1 MLILSILIV
10 NWWIWIIKLHLWYF
24 VTFGVAYYPVSE
36 TMVFTICKK
45 FLENL
50 VGKKMEHD
58 FLGRSG
64 GLFWC
69 NGTSEKVILFFE
81 FHFLKAVFDTSFRR
95 SQPFFGRWSWFV
107 HWYGKRHFSIS
118 EFCLPF
124 TQTVNRPVCPCKWL
138 TTYINHG
145 SGSFPTFYAIIS
157 ISLILIFILRIVWHF
172 SHNDGVNQVM
182 NHNFKIQSIN

>member
-10 NWWIWIIKLHLWYF
+10 NWSIWIIKLHLWYF

-50 VGKKMEHD
+50 VGKKMGHD

-64 GLFWC
+64 GLFWS

-81 FHFLKAVFDTSFRR
+81 FHFLKAVFDTSLGVRNRFSVDRADLYTDMVNAIFPCPIFACHLPKPWTDR
-95 SQPFFGRWSWFV
+95 FARVDGKQPILTTVPEVF
-107 HWYGKRHFSIS
+107 
-118 EFCLPF
+118 LPF
-124 TQTVNRPVCPCKWL
+124 ML
-138 TTYINHG
+138 
-145 SGSFPTFYAIIS
+145 
-157 ISLILIFILRIVWHF
+157 
-172 SHNDGVNQVM
+172 
-182 NHNFKIQSIN
+182 

>member
-24 VTFGVAYYPVSE
+24 VSFGVAYYPVSE

-58 FLGRSG
+58 FLGCSG

-118 EFCLPF
+118 EFCYHLPKLWTDRFARVNGKQPILTTVPEVFLPF
-124 TQTVNRPVCPCKWL
+124 ML
-138 TTYINHG
+138 
-145 SGSFPTFYAIIS
+145 
-157 ISLILIFILRIVWHF
+157 
-172 SHNDGVNQVM
+172 
-182 NHNFKIQSIN
+182 